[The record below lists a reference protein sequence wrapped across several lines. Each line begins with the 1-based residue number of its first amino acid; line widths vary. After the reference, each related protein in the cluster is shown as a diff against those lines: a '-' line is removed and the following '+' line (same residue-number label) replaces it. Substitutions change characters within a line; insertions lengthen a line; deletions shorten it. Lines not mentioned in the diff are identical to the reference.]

1 MLINRVRSE
10 HPTIEQLQGSVEVSV
25 SDSGPG
31 LVPEVQD
38 RVFERFNQN
47 VPRAAGGTGLG
58 LSIAHEFVQLHGG
71 SVTIGT
77 SEFGG
82 AEFLFKFPM
91 FATAGTKIH
100 YNFVNNSTNNT
111 NKTKDIYKKIDDI
124 KKSSPISDVAAQTL
138 ADLKLNRTNN
148 NEEYVSAENRI
159 STVSRVKGPFSNQP
173 LPEGVEKPLVLV
185 VEDNIAIGEYIQ
197 KILRED
203 YRVVYAYNGEDGLMK
218 AKKHQPDCIGMCF

>member
-1 MLINRVRSE
+1 
-10 HPTIEQLQGSVEVSV
+10 LQGSVEVSV

-82 AEFLFKFPM
+82 AEFLLKFPM
-91 FATAGTKIH
+91 FAPAGTKIH
-100 YNFVNNSTNNT
+100 YNFVNNSTSNT
-111 NKTKDIYKKIDDI
+111 NKTKDIYKRIEDI

-138 ADLKLNRTNN
+138 ADLRLNRPTTEAEY
-148 NEEYVSAENRI
+148 EEAQNRTSAM
-159 STVSRVKGPFSNQP
+159 SSHQGPFSSQP
-173 LPEGVEKPLVLV
+173 LPEGAEKPLILV

-197 KILRED
+197 KILKED

-218 AKKHQPDCIGMCF
+218 ARKYQPDCIGMY

>member
-1 MLINRVRSE
+1 M
-10 HPTIEQLQGSVEVSV
+10 

-31 LVPEVQD
+31 LIPEVQD

-71 SVTIGT
+71 SVTIAT

-82 AEFLFKFPM
+82 AEFLLKFPM

-100 YNFVNNSTNNT
+100 YNFVNNSTSNT
-111 NKTKDIYKKIDDI
+111 NKTKDIYKKIEDI

-138 ADLKLNRTNN
+138 ADLKLNRTNMPD
-148 NEEYVSAENRI
+148 EAAYAEAEKRI
-159 STVSRVKGPFSNQP
+159 NTVTRVKGPFSSQP
-173 LPEGVEKPLVLV
+173 LPEGAEKPLVLV

-218 AKKHQPDCIGMCF
+218 ARKYRPDCIGAYYSDLVVGSGSKPSKPPFYYRRY